1 MNIASYPTLQKL
13 ECILQVLL
21 IGDSGT
27 ERSIYT
33 ETKTK
38 QKNKDSTGNMLEY
51 KTLCLLSMVYK
62 MRLCSI
68 CTYSRIIIYC

>member
-38 QKNKDSTGNMLEY
+38 QKT
-51 KTLCLLSMVYK
+51 KTQLITCL
-62 MRLCSI
+62 SI
-68 CTYSRIIIYC
+68 KPCAYYLWFIKCAYVAFVLILIIYC